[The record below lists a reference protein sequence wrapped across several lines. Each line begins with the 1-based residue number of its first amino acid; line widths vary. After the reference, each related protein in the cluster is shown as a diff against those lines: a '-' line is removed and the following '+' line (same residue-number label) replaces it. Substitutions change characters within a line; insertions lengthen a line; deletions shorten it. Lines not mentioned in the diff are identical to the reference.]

1 MKLTL
6 HKKIAAYFGY
16 EFIRIHRKAYQD
28 IDSHLL
34 SLFDLLDIRC
44 VLDVGAN
51 MGQFAKNI
59 RNAGYQGHI
68 ISFEPITKC
77 YEYLKDYENENWQI
91 INYAL
96 GSEEGKADINV
107 TQKSVFSSILKPN
120 QYAGHRFKNST
131 NVEYT
136 EVIQVKRLD
145 DVLSDLMPDFRASN
159 IFLKLDTQGYD
170 LEVLKG
176 AAESIVYISGI
187 QSEISCKAIYE
198 SMPTHIESLEYFDSL
213 GYKITGIFPL
223 SHDKEDMSL
232 LEFDCVFKKKSG

>member
-1 MKLTL
+1 MKLTP

-16 EFIRIHRKAYQD
+16 EFIKIRRKAYQD

-34 SLFDLLDIRC
+34 ALFDLLDINC

-68 ISFEPITKC
+68 ISFEPISKC
-77 YEYLKDYENENWQI
+77 YAYLKGYENENWQI
-91 INYAL
+91 MNFAL
-96 GSEEGKADINV
+96 GSEEGKTEINV
-107 TQKSVFSSILKPN
+107 THKNVFSSMLKPN
-120 QYAGHRFKNST
+120 QYAGHRFENSA

-136 EVIQVKRLD
+136 ELVQVKRLD
-145 DVLSDLMPDFRASN
+145 DVLSDLITDIKVSN

-176 AAESIVYISGI
+176 AAESIIDISGI

-198 SMPTHIESLEYFDSL
+198 GMPTHLESLEYFDSL
-213 GYKITGIFPL
+213 GYEITGIFPL

-232 LEFDCVFKKKSG
+232 LEFDCVFKKRSG